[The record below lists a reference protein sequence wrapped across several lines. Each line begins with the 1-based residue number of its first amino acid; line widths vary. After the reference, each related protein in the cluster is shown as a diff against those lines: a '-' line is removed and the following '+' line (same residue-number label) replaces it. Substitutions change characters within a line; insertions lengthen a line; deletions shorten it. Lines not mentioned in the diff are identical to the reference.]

1 MTLLAV
7 FSEALP
13 GRGRTLTG
21 SDTQWGNQLKQ
32 PQLANDLRQ
41 LRAIVQAIDE
51 GAIESNEEGE
61 D

>member
-1 MTLLAV
+1 M
-7 FSEALP
+7 
-13 GRGRTLTG
+13 
-21 SDTQWGNQLKQ
+21 KQ